1 MVAGR
6 AADKATALQASAGDG
21 RVTQRQHTGGGR
33 GLSAERC
40 GAGRRREQERPPEGY
55 VAVGRKENGEI
66 IYDSALHD
74 TGADFAYA
82 AQLMADGSGN
92 SFQVCGAQRNT
103 QSEDGFGVWFRRRKR
118 QR

>member
-6 AADKATALQASAGDG
+6 AAGKAPARQASTGGG
-21 RVTQRQHTGGGR
+21 RAAQRQHTGGGR

-82 AQLMADGSGN
+82 DQLMADGSGN